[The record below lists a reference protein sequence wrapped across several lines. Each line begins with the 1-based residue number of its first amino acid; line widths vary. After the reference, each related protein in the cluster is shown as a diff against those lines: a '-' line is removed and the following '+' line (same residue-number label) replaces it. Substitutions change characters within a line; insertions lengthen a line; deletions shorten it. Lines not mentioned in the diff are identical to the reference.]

1 MPSGGG
7 HRGALAQ
14 VAPVHSCI
22 PAQPER
28 QPSRRYA
35 VVARQLRARV
45 QGRRGVPDLL
55 LSDSRHGWAAS
66 PHDLLHLL
74 KGLSPS
80 LPVQVVS
87 IISQVCVPAL
97 PVALVIFGCADANV
111 AGHARGC
118 QCAGTH
124 EVSTHTCRHLDAQ
137 FHKESITVGEN
148 MMRISRAS
156 LSFS

>member
-97 PVALVIFGCADANV
+97 PVALVIYLV
-111 AGHARGC
+111 AQMQTWLGMPGAASVQERMRC
-118 QCAGTH
+118 LPIPAGIWMHNFTRSPSQS
-124 EVSTHTCRHLDAQ
+124 E
-137 FHKESITVGEN
+137 
-148 MMRISRAS
+148 RI
-156 LSFS
+156 